1 LRQIL
6 IPMTAMPPDI
16 FGTESETLSGKRIV
30 VGVTGSIAAVRVVDL
45 IRDLIRRGA
54 QVHCVM
60 SSAAAQILHPY
71 ALEYASGHTVIREIT
86 GSVEHVEFCGVGGKA
101 DLLLVAPATA
111 NTIGKMAQGID
122 DTPVTTFA
130 TTAIGSG
137 KPVMVVPAMHEAMYR
152 HPAVLRNLD
161 ALRALGVAVIDPRM
175 EEGKAKIADSAHVVF
190 EVERMLGP
198 RDLLGKKIL
207 ITSGSNAE
215 AIDPIRILTNKASGK
230 TGVALALEARRRG
243 AEVTLVH
250 RFLQDIPVR
259 QVYAESAKEMLDAVL
274 AEVAKGCDAL
284 ISAAAVADYTLDPQA
299 EKLKS
304 GQELVLRLMPTQ
316 KIIKTV
322 REAYPHLKIVGFK
335 AETDVTEE
343 ELVARAEK
351 SMQDRGLEL
360 VVANDV
366 SRGGMGTD
374 DNRVLIID
382 RTGQRKAAEGK
393 KSLIA
398 KTIIDALVDIL

>member
-1 LRQIL
+1 
-6 IPMTAMPPDI
+6 
-16 FGTESETLSGKRIV
+16 
-30 VGVTGSIAAVRVVDL
+30 
-45 IRDLIRRGA
+45 
-54 QVHCVM
+54 
-60 SSAAAQILHPY
+60 
-71 ALEYASGHTVIREIT
+71 VIREIT
-86 GSVEHVEFCGVGGKA
+86 GRVEHVEFCGVGGKA

-111 NTIGKMAQGID
+111 NTIGKMALGID

-137 KPVMVVPAMHEAMYR
+137 KLVMVVPAMHEAMYR

-161 ALRALGVAVIDPRM
+161 ALREMGIAVIDPRM
-175 EEGKAKIADSAHVVF
+175 EEGKAKIASSAHIVL

-259 QVYAESAKEMLDAVL
+259 QIYAQSAKEMLDAVL
-274 AEVAKGCDAL
+274 AELESGCDAL
-284 ISAAAVADYTLDPQA
+284 ISAAAVADYTLDA
-299 EKLKS
+299 REEKIKS
-304 GQELVLRLMPTQ
+304 GKDLVLRLKPTK
-316 KIIKTV
+316 KIIKAV
-322 REAYPHLKIVGFK
+322 RSAYPDLKIVGFK
-335 AETDVTEE
+335 AETNVTEE
-343 ELVARAEK
+343 ELLSRAGE
-351 SMQDRGLEL
+351 SLRGSDLDL

-366 SRGGMGTD
+366 GIGGMGTEE
-374 DNRVLIID
+374 NRVVIID
-382 RTGQRKAAEGK
+382 KEGRSMIIEGK
-393 KSLIA
+393 KSQIA
-398 KTIIDALVDIL
+398 KKIIDALLEVL

>member
-1 LRQIL
+1 
-6 IPMTAMPPDI
+6 MPSDI
-16 FGTESETLSGKRIV
+16 TCSVSETLSGKTIV

-54 QVHCVM
+54 EVHCVA
-60 SSAAAQILHPY
+60 SAASQQILHPY
-71 ALEYASGHTVIREIT
+71 ALEYATTHPVITEIT
-86 GSVEHVEFCGVGGKA
+86 GQVEHVQFCGVCGLA
-101 DLLLVAPATA
+101 DLLLIAPATA
-111 NTIGKMAQGID
+111 NTIGKMACGID

-130 TTAIGSG
+130 TTALGSG
-137 KPVMVVPAMHEAMYR
+137 KPVAVVPAMHEAMYR

-161 ALRALGVAVIDPRM
+161 ALRAMGVTLIDPRI
-175 EEGKAKIADSAHVVF
+175 EEGKAKIADNLAVVR
-190 EVERMLGP
+190 EVERLLGP
-198 RDLLGKKIL
+198 SDLAGKRIV

-215 AIDPIRILTNKASGK
+215 TVDPIRILTNRASGK

-259 QVYAESAKEMLDAVL
+259 QVYAESAKDMLDAVL

-284 ISAAAVADYTLDPQA
+284 ISAAAVADYTLDPKA
-299 EKLKS
+299 EKIKS

-335 AETDVTEE
+335 AETGVTDE
-343 ELVARAEK
+343 ELVLRAQR
-351 SMQDRGLEL
+351 SMQGAGLDL

-366 SRGGMGTD
+366 ARGGMGTE

-382 RTGQRKAAEGK
+382 RLVQLKHTGKEEPDCQK
-393 KSLIA
+393 
-398 KTIIDALVDIL
+398 